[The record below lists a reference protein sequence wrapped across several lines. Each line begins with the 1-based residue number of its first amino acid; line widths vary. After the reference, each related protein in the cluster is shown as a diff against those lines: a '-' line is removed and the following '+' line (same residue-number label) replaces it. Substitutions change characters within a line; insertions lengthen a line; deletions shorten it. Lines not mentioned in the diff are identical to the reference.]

1 MRKERQKLLADL
13 LGVLCALILGG
24 VFYAVMVYQLA
35 GEEPAKRK
43 GAAFVQG
50 MQLPAIALE
59 GGTLISEEEKVVRMG
74 GEDCRTRTRVY
85 AFADGSQCRV
95 ISAAPAAYLE
105 RLVIEGWTPQLITG
119 FVLDEMEAVYA
130 LRGDQAILTAQD
142 GDFVYMIETAAN
154 EQKVYALGAQA
165 RIEP

>member
-35 GEEPAKRK
+35 GEEPAKRQ

-50 MQLPAIALE
+50 MQLPAVVLE

-85 AFADGSQCRV
+85 AFADGSQCHV

-119 FVLDEMEAVYA
+119 FVLDELEAVYA
-130 LRGDQAILTAQD
+130 LRGNQAILTAQD
-142 GDFVYMIETAAN
+142 GDFVYMIETEAN

>member
-1 MRKERQKLLADL
+1 MRKEKQKLLADL

-35 GEEPAKRK
+35 GEETARQK
-43 GAAFVQG
+43 GMAFEPG
-50 MQLPAIALE
+50 MQLPAVEVE

-74 GEDCRTRTRVY
+74 GENCRTRTRVY
-85 AFADGSQCRV
+85 TFADGSQCRA

-142 GDFVYMIETAAN
+142 GDFIYMIETAAN

-165 RIEP
+165 RIAH